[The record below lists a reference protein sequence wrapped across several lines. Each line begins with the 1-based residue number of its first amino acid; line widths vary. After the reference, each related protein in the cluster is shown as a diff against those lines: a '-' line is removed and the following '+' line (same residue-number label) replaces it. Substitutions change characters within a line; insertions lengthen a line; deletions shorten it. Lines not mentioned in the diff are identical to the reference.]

1 MTTTTAAVAGAPR
14 KAWYR
19 QLWTQVLIGM
29 DVGILPGWRYPGLGA
44 HRQMGER
51 AR

>member
-1 MTTTTAAVAGAPR
+1 MTTTAGVAGAPPR

-29 DVGILPGWRYPGLGA
+29 DVGILLGWRYPGLGA
-44 HRQMGER
+44 HRQMGEG